1 MKRIVIVVTLA
12 MFMGS
17 CNFVHDLF
25 MPKQAWSPGAPRK
38 THRKGANHV
47 VHRENANSAISK

>member
-1 MKRIVIVVTLA
+1 MKRVIILA
-12 MFMGS
+12 SLVLMMGS

-25 MPKQAWSPGAPRK
+25 MPKQTWSPGSPRK
-38 THRKGANHV
+38 THRKGPNHV